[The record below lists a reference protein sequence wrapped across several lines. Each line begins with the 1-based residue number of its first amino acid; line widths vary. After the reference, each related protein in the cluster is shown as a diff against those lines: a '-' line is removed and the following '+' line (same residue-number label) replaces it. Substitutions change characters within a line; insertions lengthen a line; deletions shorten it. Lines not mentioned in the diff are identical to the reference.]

1 MSEHA
6 IVIGASSGIGAA
18 IGTALRA
25 RGSRVSGVA
34 RRACPASAAD
44 ASFACDVAKEGE
56 VESAIDR
63 ATAHFGA
70 PNVLVFSA
78 GMGAM
83 GRTLDVPADVARASF
98 DVNFWGLDRAVRH
111 VVPGMRTRGSGC
123 VLAVLSLA
131 ALRAI
136 PHEAYYAAAKAAAAR
151 YLDCLAHEVEPDG
164 VDVRYLCPG
173 FIDTGFLEKSSWFGM
188 SAPRVEGSGVRPE
201 DVARAAI
208 DMIDGRRRARVV
220 GWRETAI
227 TIGDRLAPGLY
238 DAILRRR
245 GRPR

>member
-25 RGSRVSGVA
+25 RGTRVSGLA
-34 RRACPASAAD
+34 RRDCPPSAAD

-56 VESAIDR
+56 IETAIDR
-63 ATAHFGA
+63 ATDRFGA
-70 PNVLVFSA
+70 PTILVYSA
-78 GMGAM
+78 GLGAM
-83 GRTLDVPADVARASF
+83 GRTLEIPADAARASF

-111 VVPGMRTRGSGC
+111 TLPGMRTRGSGC

-151 YLDCLAHEVEPDG
+151 YLDCLAHEVERDG
-164 VDVRYLCPG
+164 VAIRYLCPG
-173 FIDTGFLEKSSWFGM
+173 FIDTGFLEKSAWYGM
-188 SAPRVEGSGVRPE
+188 SAPTVQGSGVRPE
-201 DVARAAI
+201 DVARAAVA
-208 DMIDGRRRARVV
+208 MIDGRRRGKVV

-227 TIGDRLAPGLY
+227 TIGDRIAPGLY

-245 GRPR
+245 GRSR